1 MINKLKLIV
10 ILYILLLLASNAISQ
25 DDKLLIQSGPKPNND
40 ELTAEEIFERNKH
53 AIVSIWY
60 VSEGYYEDYQYIEK
74 DTVIL
79 SGSGFIIS
87 TDGLVAT
94 NNHVIESFDSLI
106 VKTYDGNYF
115 PAEIVM
121 IDYKNDLAILKIINS
136 EEINF
141 QAIKFGESDS
151 VKIGNN
157 VYCIGSPL
165 GFEYTISDGI
175 IAGIRKE
182 EKVKFRDY
190 DTWETVEKV
199 FDKVIQITAAIS
211 PGNSGGPL
219 FNGKGEV
226 IGIVTYTYEFY
237 GNLNFAV
244 AINALKKLI
253 QSLEIVEIEQEEI
266 KQKRKEELFK
276 RNYKLAKTYM
286 YKVID
291 NWYYTKQKDTMKILD
306 TFIVRQDS
314 INHINFLKSETFY
327 NKCIELKPDTFVV
340 YAELMSLYVYTEDY
354 HKAEELYKQ
363 IKVIF
368 DSDSLLNTLSST
380 LAEGYAK
387 SKDYKKAIIFYEKM
401 IKADSNDIFSYT
413 QIADLYLEMKDY
425 DKALEKY
432 KEVIKKDSLNIPA
445 YIRIGKLYYNEKR
458 KYKEAKHYLYKAL
471 ELSIENNLYSYYG
484 SDYADLFYLLGMIAV
499 KEKRK
504 IEALIY
510 YLELRGIYTYKPE
523 DNAKKKKLYYEII
536 KMDD

>member
-1 MINKLKLIV
+1 MIYKIKLIV
-10 ILYILLLLASNAISQ
+10 IFYILLLSYNAISQ

-40 ELTAEEIFERNKH
+40 ELTAEEIFEKNKH

-60 VSEGYYEDYQYIEK
+60 VSEGYYEDYVYIEK
-74 DTVIL
+74 DTIIL

-87 TDGLVAT
+87 SDGLVAT
-94 NNHVIESFDSLI
+94 NNHVIESFDSII
-106 VKTYDGNYF
+106 VKTYDNNYF

-121 IDYKNDLAILKIINS
+121 IDYKNDLAILKIVNP

-141 QAIKFGESDS
+141 QTIKFGESDS
-151 VKIGNN
+151 AKIGNN

-175 IAGIRKE
+175 IAGIRKN
-182 EKVKFRDY
+182 EKVKFKDSY
-190 DTWETVEKV
+190 TWETIEKV

-226 IGIVTYTYEFY
+226 IGIVTYTYDFY

-244 AINALKKLI
+244 AINALKRLI

-387 SKDYKKAIIFYEKM
+387 SKDYKKAITFYEKM

-445 YIRIGKLYYNEKR
+445 HIRIGKLYYNEKR

-471 ELSIENNLYSYYG
+471 ELSIENNLYGYYG
-484 SDYADLFYLLGMIAV
+484 RDYTDLFYILGMIAV

-510 YLELRGIYTYKPE
+510 YLELRGIYTYEPE